1 MLRDLDICP
10 VYDSENHDL
19 IREVQVP
26 LLSQAQEYLRGVG
39 FFSSGWLRL
48 ASQGLVALVEAGG
61 KARIIASP
69 VFEAGDWEALQ
80 AGCEAKNDATLWG
93 ILRRNIDDLST
104 SFE

>member
-26 LLSQAQEYLRGVG
+26 LLSQARVSTWCG

-69 VFEAGDWEALQ
+69 VSKPGLGSVAGRL
-80 AGCEAKNDATLWG
+80 
-93 ILRRNIDDLST
+93 
-104 SFE
+104 